1 MVVEIF
7 VTLAQRIHAL
17 AQQGQLIV
25 SDMATIAG
33 IREPCIDGFEQPRPS
48 VSLPEQQQPTSPV
61 ISPPENLASIRR
73 RFTGGKSKLT
83 RVHSVMGKVQFEFTV
98 TN

>member
-1 MVVEIF
+1 MVVEIV

-25 SDMATIAG
+25 SDVATVAG
-33 IREPCIDGFEQPRPS
+33 IREFCIDGFEQPRPS
-48 VSLPEQQQPTSPV
+48 VSLPEQQQLTSPV

-83 RVHSVMGKVQFEFTV
+83 RVPSVMGKVQFEFTV